1 MNLFPKNKKTVGK
14 QKTIYLIPLQLK
26 EVVEIVGV
34 ERGAQVIGRSFA
46 VVQVRM
52 GRVGLGSES
61 IESTR
66 LMRVL

>member
-1 MNLFPKNKKTVGK
+1 MNLSPTKSTVKGEKTS
-14 QKTIYLIPLQLK
+14 YLIPLQLK

-52 GRVGLGSES
+52 GRVGLGSEG
-61 IESTR
+61 IEGTR

>member
-14 QKTIYLIPLQLK
+14 QKTNYLIPLQLK

-52 GRVGLGSES
+52 GRVGLGSEG
-61 IESTR
+61 IEGTR